1 MIRGATCCAS
11 SCFCNPPKP
20 FFYEQLFD
28 RCDKMKWQVRYL
40 AMAGAKKNYRT
51 RDMDKSHGN
60 ASVCCTFNLLR
71 CFKLGFGSE
80 NCK

>member
-1 MIRGATCCAS
+1 MLRLVLFLQPAQAV
-11 SCFCNPPKP
+11 
-20 FFYEQLFD
+20 FYEQLFD

-71 CFKLGFGSE
+71 SFKLGFGSE